1 MADEFQPQ
9 AQFALLLRAHDEI
22 DRLLALPPERLAHV
36 APSVSLWSAEQHVA
50 HLTLANELVVRNLK
64 SLLKGAGPFVV
75 ETGELVP
82 GALEILTSGQV
93 PRGQA
98 QSPRIVR
105 PPEQVV
111 REYLLDWIAGVRR
124 DFTALQAQA
133 EELAAARWMVPHQV
147 LGPMT
152 AAQWIRFA
160 LIHTQHHLAIA
171 REALADVGAP
181 SAN

>member
-9 AQFALLLRAHDEI
+9 AQFALLLREHDEI
-22 DRLLALPPERLAHV
+22 DRLLALPQEHVAHV
-36 APSVSLWSAEQHVA
+36 APSVSGWSAEQHIA

-82 GALEILTSGQV
+82 GALEILVSGRV

-111 REYLLDWIAGVRR
+111 REYLLDWIGGTRR

-133 EELAAARWMVPHQV
+133 AEIAAATCKVPHQV

-152 AAQWIRFA
+152 AAQWLRFA
-160 LIHTQHHLAIA
+160 VIHTQHHLAIA
-171 REALADVGAP
+171 HEALAAHG
-181 SAN
+181 